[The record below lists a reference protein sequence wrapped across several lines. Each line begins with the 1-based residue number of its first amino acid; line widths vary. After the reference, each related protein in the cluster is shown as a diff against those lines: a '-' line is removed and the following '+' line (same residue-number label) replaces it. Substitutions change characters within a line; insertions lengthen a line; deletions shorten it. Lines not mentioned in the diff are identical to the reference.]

1 MKAVIYKIYC
11 KDINIVDCYVGQT
24 IRFKRR
30 KTEHRYSA
38 FNHIDLKL
46 YNYINDN
53 GGWNNWIMD
62 IIEELVFDCSKE
74 ELFFEGFKEKI
85 LDRERFWILHLKATL
100 NTYLPI
106 RYVEE
111 YVKYQNRSN
120 KYCIKIV
127 NKIFGYKNKYG
138 SVERYYILEHFKK
151 LYDINTLI
159 LNN

>member
-24 IRFKRR
+24 INFINR
-30 KTEHRYSA
+30 KNKHRYSA
-38 FNHIDLKL
+38 INKTNRKI
-46 YNYINDN
+46 YNFINDN
-53 GGWNNWIMD
+53 GGWNNWIIE
-62 IIEELVFDCSKE
+62 IIEELLFDCSKE
-74 ELFFEGFKEKI
+74 ELFFEGYTKKI
-85 LDRERFWILHLKATL
+85 LDRERFWISTLKSTL
-100 NTYLPI
+100 NTNLPI
-106 RYVEE
+106 RYIEE
-111 YVKYQNRSN
+111 YVKYQDRSK

-159 LNN
+159 LNK

>member
-11 KDINIVDCYVGQT
+11 KDTNIVDCYVGQT
-24 IRFKRR
+24 INFVKRKR
-30 KTEHRYSA
+30 EHRYSA
-38 FNHIDLKL
+38 INKTNRKI
-46 YNYINDN
+46 YNVINDN
-53 GGWNNWIMD
+53 GGWNNWIIE
-62 IIEELVFDCSKE
+62 IIEELLFDCSKE
-74 ELFFEGFKEKI
+74 ELFVEGYTNKI
-85 LDRERFWILHLKATL
+85 LDRERFWISTLISTL
-100 NTYLPI
+100 NTNLPI

-111 YVKYQNRSN
+111 YVKYQERSK

-138 SVERYYILEHFKK
+138 SVERFYILEHFKK